1 MPKKRKLNSSNPKYK
16 SKASLQEKPIKKRK
30 LMCEVNKIKI
40 YGVWYEQKKAKKT
53 FNDFYNNSLH
63 IINHFNNG
71 NNNRKINLKY
81 LLWKIMSL
89 QI

>member
-1 MPKKRKLNSSNPKYK
+1 MPKKRKLNSKNPKYW
-16 SKASLQEKPIKKRK
+16 SAEKREGPKIKKK
-30 LMCEVNKIKI
+30 VLTCIANNKVKV
-40 YGVWYEQKKAKKT
+40 YSVWYEQKKAKKT

-81 LLWKIMSL
+81 LL
-89 QI
+89 